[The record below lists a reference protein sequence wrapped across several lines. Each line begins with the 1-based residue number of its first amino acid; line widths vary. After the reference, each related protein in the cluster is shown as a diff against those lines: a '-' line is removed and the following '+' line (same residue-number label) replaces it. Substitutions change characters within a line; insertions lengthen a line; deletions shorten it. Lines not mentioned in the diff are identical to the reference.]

1 MHNQLKEYG
10 LTPENTIDYL
20 RKSQSDDPALTVEEV
35 LEKHEQMLDDWAVE
49 YLGGKVPEENKF
61 REVVSGETLKGRPEI
76 NKVLRM
82 IESPKYK
89 AIAVVDPQRLTR
101 GDLEDIGRLMK
112 LLKHTNTIV
121 CTPRDFYDL
130 RKERDF
136 DAFERELKRGND
148 YLEYTKKILSR
159 GREMSVERGHFI
171 GSIAPYGYEKIMF
184 REGNRKCHTLKI
196 IPEQAAVVRMI
207 FDMYVN
213 KDMGRPSICYKL
225 DAMGIKAPRGAHWSK
240 EARKDLLE
248 NIHYIGKVRWN
259 WRKTVTIVEDGE
271 VINTRPKSDIGEY
284 LVYEGKHE
292 AIIPEELFYA
302 ALEKSK
308 RNHKAKGKTPVA
320 NPLAGLLF
328 CSCGRALSLKFFK
341 DKEGKERSAPRLTCE
356 GQKYCNSG
364 SALYSEIEER
374 IIATLEECIEDF
386 KVRVKNDTGDSVKL
400 HNQLIKRLENQK
412 KLLEEKELAQW
423 EAQSDPDPS
432 IRMPPHIF
440 KLLNEKLLKEK
451 EEVQDALCK
460 AYESMPEP
468 VDYEEKIVRFSEAL
482 EALRDTNRDAKEKN
496 KLLKACIERVT
507 YTRER
512 PVRLKSQQE
521 TYYDPDQKKTRY
533 RSTLGRG
540 GSWSSPP
547 IDLDIKLRL

>member
-1 MHNQLKEYG
+1 MYNPFKEYG
-10 LTPENTIDYL
+10 LTPENTIDYF
-20 RKSQSDDPALTVEEV
+20 RKSQSDDPNLTVEEV
-35 LEKHEQMLDDWAVE
+35 LEKHEQMLDDWAE
-49 YLGGKVPEENKF
+49 KNLGGKVPEKNKF

-76 NKVLRM
+76 NKVLRL

-112 LLKHTNTIV
+112 LLKHTNTII
-121 CTPRDFYDL
+121 CTTRDVYDL

-148 YLEYTKKILSR
+148 YLNYYKAIQSR
-159 GREMSVERGHFI
+159 GRQLSVEAGNYI
-171 GSIAPYGYEKIMF
+171 GSIAPYGYEKIWIK
-184 REGNRKCHTLKI
+184 EGRKECPTLKI

-213 KDMGRPSICYKL
+213 QDMGRPSICYKL
-225 DAMGIKAPRGAHWSK
+225 DEMGIQPPKGDHWSK
-240 EARKDLLE
+240 EAMKDMLE
-248 NIHYIGKVRWN
+248 NIHYIGKVKWN

-271 VINTRPKSDIGEY
+271 VINKRPKSDVGEY
-284 LVYEGKHE
+284 LVYDGKHE
-292 AIIPEELFYA
+292 AIIDEDLFNA

-308 RNHKAKGKTPVA
+308 RNHRAKGKTPVA

-341 DKEGKERSAPRLTCE
+341 HKDGSEKSAPRLTCE

-364 SALYSEIEER
+364 SALYTDIESR
-374 IIATLEECIEDF
+374 IISTLEDCIADF
-386 KVRVKNDTGDSVKL
+386 KVRIKNDTGDSIKL
-400 HNQLIKRLENQK
+400 HNQLIKRLEK
-412 KLLEEKELAQW
+412 KRKDLEEKELAQW

-432 IRMPPHIF
+432 VRMPPHIF
-440 KLLNEKLLKEK
+440 KMLNEKLLREK
-451 EEVQDALCK
+451 QEVQDALCK
-460 AYESMPEP
+460 AYEAMPEP
-468 VDYEEKIVRFSEAL
+468 VDYEEKIVRFTEAL
-482 EALRDTNRDAKEKN
+482 EALRDPKRDAKEKN
-496 KLLKACIERVT
+496 KLLKLCIEHIT

-521 TYYDPDQKKTRY
+521 TYYDPVQKKTRY
-533 RSTLGRG
+533 RSPLGRG
-540 GSWSSPP
+540 GNWSSPP
-547 IDLDIKLRL
+547 IELDIKLRL